1 MKKNLRCLSMFLTIV
16 FMFSFVSM
24 TASAYEEDWWEYDW
38 PVHTPEFCF
47 QEVKEEIFIE
57 SDEYAKYA
65 YIVRDNEAAII
76 NIHVDYR
83 GDEKIDLVLP
93 TTLGGYPVTAIGYYD
108 GRVDVTWFNHYNDES
123 EKDSGLEYCPDYDLG
138 LSYYVSRLVIPEGY
152 KYIYDGA
159 LIGAYYVS
167 FPKSLRQI
175 IGVPFESVHTSGVYG
190 KWNLVLP
197 ECNIECSP
205 ELRDV
210 FAFARSNEYIT
221 LPSRIVENSADWLYL
236 LRSGPNLYVPSNI
249 STKGFYNALYYYEA
263 AAGDA
268 GEIWPR
274 RDARCT
280 IHCAPD
286 SEFLSVFDEYGE
298 HPYAT
303 IITDVTPAEYI
314 QFPEET
320 VNIQVGD
327 VVDLEAKTYPAE
339 AVWTACD
346 YTVSDPSIVQ
356 IDDYSGRITALK
368 EGTVTVTATHCERG
382 FVDTCTVNVTT
393 EPEPVSG
400 ITEIKPATDTPYYSY
415 GNRDYKLELTGS
427 PNKIQ
432 LIRQNGSTT
441 TIDRSKA
448 TITSNGETETWVVN
462 MCVEAGEHAVRA
474 KYGKVWDETTVPFT
488 VTYDVLDPV
497 YGVSEIRPAT
507 DAPYYSYGNR
517 EYILD
522 VAGSPSKIQV
532 VCNNGSTITADRSIA
547 QITSNGE
554 TETWLVNMRV
564 GAGEH
569 AVRAKYGKVWA
580 DKLTT
585 FTVTYDMPKA
595 YSFNLTYENGIG
607 TFYVVTDPQISKVQF
622 ALDNGCTLTY
632 SQSVSYIGE
641 DGLRHWTMTRKI
653 ATGRTFT
660 LRTKLGNVWTN
671 TDFEVN
677 TII

>member
-38 PVHTPEFCF
+38 PIHTPEFCF

-159 LIGAYYVS
+159 LIGVYYVS
-167 FPKSLRQI
+167 FPKSLREI
-175 IGVPFESVHTSGVYG
+175 NGTPFEVLYTHVDENGEKYT
-190 KWNLVLP
+190 VLP
-197 ECNIECSP
+197 ECQYDTDWNSVAYSYYG
-205 ELRDV
+205 DV
-210 FAFARSNEYIT
+210 YF
-221 LPSRIVENSADWLYL
+221 PSRLGSEWLL
-236 LRSGPNLYVPSNI
+236 DNLQFYPGTLYIPSNYSYETI
-249 STKGFYNALYYYEA
+249 RYALFDTDWDDELDMPALIGDEDKGF
-263 AAGDA
+263 
-268 GEIWPR
+268 GEGT
-274 RDARCT
+274 T

-286 SEFLSVFDEYGE
+286 SDLLRVFNE
-298 HPYAT
+298 HILLNYYT
-303 IITDVTPAEYI
+303 IITDVVPAEYI
-314 QFPEET
+314 EFPEET
-320 VNIQVGD
+320 VNVCVGD

-382 FVDTCTVNVTT
+382 FVDTCTVKVTT

-400 ITEIKPATDTPYYSY
+400 VKEIKPATDAPYFAY

-427 PNKIQ
+427 PSKIQ
-432 LIRQNGSTT
+432 LIRENGTTT

-462 MCVEAGEHAVRA
+462 MRVGEGNHAVRA
-474 KYGKVWDETTVPFT
+474 KYGKVWDKASIPFA
-488 VTYDVLDPV
+488 VTYD
-497 YGVSEIRPAT
+497 T
-507 DAPYYSYGNR
+507 
-517 EYILD
+517 
-522 VAGSPSKIQV
+522 
-532 VCNNGSTITADRSIA
+532 
-547 QITSNGE
+547 
-554 TETWLVNMRV
+554 
-564 GAGEH
+564 
-569 AVRAKYGKVWA
+569 
-580 DKLTT
+580 
-585 FTVTYDMPKA
+585 PKA
-595 YSFNLTYENGIG
+595 HSFDITYENGIG
-607 TFYVVTDPQISKVQF
+607 TFEVVTDPQIAKVQF
-622 ALDNGCTLTY
+622 LLDSGSTLTY
-632 SQSVSYIGE
+632 SQSYSHIAE
-641 DGLRHWTMTRKI
+641 DGMRHWTVTRKI
-653 ATGRTFT
+653 PADTNYT
-660 LRTKLGNVWTN
+660 LKTKLGYTWTT
-671 TDFEVN
+671 TDLKV
-677 TII
+677 TS

>member
-38 PVHTPEFCF
+38 PMHTPEFCF

-159 LIGAYYVS
+159 LIGVYYVS
-167 FPKSLRQI
+167 FPKSLREI
-175 IGVPFESVHTSGVYG
+175 SGAPFETLYTHVDENGEKYT
-190 KWNLVLP
+190 VLP
-197 ECNIECSP
+197 ECQYSDVYYVDNIIAYYFYE
-205 ELRDV
+205 DV
-210 FAFARSNEYIT
+210 YF
-221 LPSRIVENSADWLYL
+221 PSRLGSEWLLDKIY
-236 LRSGPNLYVPSNI
+236 RGELYIPSNY
-249 STKGFYNALYYYEA
+249 SYEA
-263 AAGDA
+263 ICDTLLEINHELEDSLTGD
-268 GEIWPR
+268 GDKGYGR
-274 RDARCT
+274 GTT

-286 SEFLSVFDEYGE
+286 SDFLRAFRE
-298 HPYAT
+298 AT
-303 IITDVTPAEYI
+303 KYNYYTVITDVVPAEYI
-314 QFPEET
+314 EFPEET
-320 VNIQVGD
+320 VNVCVGD

-382 FVDTCTVNVTT
+382 FVDTCTVKVTT

-400 ITEIKPATDTPYYSY
+400 VKEIKPATDAPYFAY

-427 PNKIQ
+427 PSKIQ
-432 LIRQNGSTT
+432 LIRENGTTT

-448 TITSNGETETWVVN
+448 TITSNN
-462 MCVEAGEHAVRA
+462 
-474 KYGKVWDETTVPFT
+474 
-488 VTYDVLDPV
+488 
-497 YGVSEIRPAT
+497 
-507 DAPYYSYGNR
+507 
-517 EYILD
+517 
-522 VAGSPSKIQV
+522 
-532 VCNNGSTITADRSIA
+532 SI
-547 QITSNGE
+547 
-554 TETWLVNMRV
+554 
-564 GAGEH
+564 
-569 AVRAKYGKVWA
+569 Y
-580 DKLTT
+580 
-585 FTVTYDMPKA
+585 
-595 YSFNLTYENGIG
+595 
-607 TFYVVTDPQISKVQF
+607 
-622 ALDNGCTLTY
+622 
-632 SQSVSYIGE
+632 
-641 DGLRHWTMTRKI
+641 
-653 ATGRTFT
+653 
-660 LRTKLGNVWTN
+660 
-671 TDFEVN
+671 
-677 TII
+677 

>member
-1 MKKNLRCLSMFLTIV
+1 MKKAAKRILSIVLVLCMLMGVVAFDALAQEQPAVKYHYYNFAEFALPEGYLTEIV
-16 FMFSFVSM
+16 
-24 TASAYEEDWWEYDW
+24 DG
-38 PVHTPEFCF
+38 
-47 QEVKEEIFIE
+47 IL
-57 SDEYAKYA
+57 YA
-65 YIVRDNEAAII
+65 YIVEDGEVAIL
-76 NIHVDYR
+76 NIQIQKKDM
-83 GDEKIDLVLP
+83 EESPLVFP
-93 TTLGGYPVTAIGYYD
+93 NNLGGYPVTTIGGY
-108 GRVDVTWFNHYNDES
+108 RDEIFI
-123 EKDSGLEYCPDYDLG
+123 Y
-138 LSYYVSRLVIPEGY
+138 LSYTDSIYPEGYDENTGYGYAEYDPNRYWVSEYIIPEGY
-152 KYIYDGA
+152 KYIEDHSMYNLGK
-159 LIGAYYVS
+159 VT
-167 FPKSLRQI
+167 FPKSLRVI
-175 IGVPFESVHTSGVYG
+175 DGSPFDMLYTYVDENGKNHT
-190 KWNLVLP
+190 VLP
-197 ECNIECSP
+197 ECYYTDPVDMVHSCLSCINVES
-205 ELRDV
+205 
-210 FAFARSNEYIT
+210 IT
-221 LPSRIVENSADWLYL
+221 LPSRIADNSSHLLYL
-236 LRSGPNLYVPSNI
+236 LRSGPDLYVPSNI
-249 STKGFYNALYYYEA
+249 STEDFHDTLYYYEA

-274 RDARCT
+274 QDASCT

-314 QFPEET
+314 QFPEDT
-320 VNIQVGD
+320 VNVQVGD

-339 AVWTACD
+339 AVWTACS
-346 YTVSDPSIVQ
+346 YEVSDPSIVQ

-532 VCNNGSTITADRSIA
+532 VCNNGSTITVDRSIA

-554 TETWLVNMRV
+554 TETWVVNMRV

-569 AVRAKYGKVWA
+569 AVRAKYGKAWA
-580 DKLTT
+580 DKLTP
-585 FTVTYDMPKA
+585 FTVTYDTPKA

-607 TFYVVTDPQISKVQF
+607 TFDVVTDPQISKVQF